1 MTEHGIRFVRWRTR
15 DIVLGTAA
23 LFAISVALIPIG
35 LAVHVSGREDLG
47 PAVTLA
53 TSVLEAFLI
62 FVVWRLAVRRYA
74 QGGWA
79 AIGFRPPGS
88 IIRLSV
94 FLVILLASLG
104 FTALYEMAVNW
115 LAVDWLMPEP
125 LPAEMFGE
133 GVVMVMIIASVALLI
148 PVVEEMFFRG
158 FLFVG
163 LAARYG
169 VTTGVIASAAVF
181 AAAHLDVR
189 TMVPIFV
196 SGLLFG
202 WAYHLTKTLWV
213 PIAAHACQNL
223 AALMLLGIM

>member
-15 DIVLGTAA
+15 DIVLGTVA

-47 PAVTLA
+47 PVVTLA
-53 TSVLEAFLI
+53 TSVLEALLVL
-62 FVVWRLAVRRYA
+62 VVWRLAVRRYA
-74 QGGWA
+74 RGGWA
-79 AIGFRPPGS
+79 AIGLRPPAS
-88 IIRLSV
+88 IFSL
-94 FLVILLASLG
+94 LVIPFVLLGSLS

-115 LAVDWLMPEP
+115 LAIDWLMPES
-125 LPAEMFGE
+125 LPVELFGE
-133 GVVMVMIIASVALLI
+133 GVIRVLIVASVALLI

-169 VTTGVIASAAVF
+169 APTGLVVSAAVF
-181 AAAHLDVR
+181 AIAHADVR
-189 TMVPIFV
+189 TMIPIFV
-196 SGLLFG
+196 AGLLFG
-202 WAYHLTKTLWV
+202 WAYHETKTLWV

-223 AALMLLGIM
+223 AALMLLGVM